1 MYGLKNML
9 IQEQKHLND
18 IICRAKEDIKNCP
31 EGYLRISKDK
41 EKTRFYHCINDRNGI
56 YIPKKDEQLPKQLA
70 QKTYNCTVI
79 KKAETRL
86 KQITKLLQN
95 YSDDE
100 IEQIYQSS
108 CVERQALI
116 TPIEPTIEQEVKQ
129 WLEQPYE
136 GKGFQEGTAEIFTDK
151 GERVRSKSEKIL
163 ADYFYRNDIP
173 YLYERPL
180 YLNGYGTVYPDFT
193 FYSKRMKQEIY
204 WEHEGMMDNQEYAR
218 SAIKKI
224 NLYQMNGI
232 FPGERLI
239 LTFETEMDILNSK
252 IINALVEKYLINV

>member
-1 MYGLKNML
+1 M
-9 IQEQKHLND
+9 
-18 IICRAKEDIKNCP
+18 
-31 EGYLRISKDK
+31 
-41 EKTRFYHCINDRNGI
+41 
-56 YIPKKDEQLPKQLA
+56 
-70 QKTYNCTVI
+70 
-79 KKAETRL
+79 
-86 KQITKLLQN
+86 
-95 YSDDE
+95 
-100 IEQIYQSS
+100 
-108 CVERQALI
+108 
-116 TPIEPTIEQEVKQ
+116 
-129 WLEQPYE
+129 
-136 GKGFQEGTAEIFTDK
+136 
-151 GERVRSKSEKIL
+151 
-163 ADYFYRNDIP
+163 
-173 YLYERPL
+173 YERPL